1 MITAEMSLNTCY
13 GETTIQVEILAKGP
27 RPGTAWVHAL
37 HGLEPFT
44 KISHGGAYQDSTA
57 LVSLPTLRQVRIQ
70 NGSQSDP
77 CQALPDELQGKEL
90 DQVIQSNGWCLEGEI
105 AAWALVPEENR
116 A

>member
-27 RPGTAWVHAL
+27 RTGTAWVRAL

-57 LVSLPTLRQVRIQ
+57 LVSLPTLRQVCIQ
-70 NGSQSDP
+70 HGSQSDP
-77 CQALPDELQGKEL
+77 CLSLPDELPGEDL
-90 DQVIQSNGWCLEGEI
+90 DQMNPADDWSLEGEI
-105 AAWALVPEENR
+105 AAWALVPQGNR